1 MGSCTEEL
9 CPSFRTSESD
19 GVWNR
24 EGMQE
29 ELQEEQ
35 EGEQGEEEEEL
46 GRRGSQLSGATG
58 CRGELTCQVRRVH
71 ERRCSEPW
79 AEPTP

>member
-24 EGMQE
+24 EGTQE
-29 ELQEEQ
+29 ELQ
-35 EGEQGEEEEEL
+35 GEEEEL
-46 GRRGSQLSGATG
+46 GR
-58 CRGELTCQVRRVH
+58 
-71 ERRCSEPW
+71 W
-79 AEPTP
+79 